1 MVQNL
6 PCCWRLGEGIFEE
19 DQRIWTE
26 DDYLCCQTKP
36 FSLVVRSTSFPVLY
50 FKRTS
55 LRVVEGI
62 GGRGRSK
69 RTLRAADFHIEDL
82 FCQSTKTFTLRLYSL
97 KVHRLFTQRK
107 NKNFHIEAH
116 KKVQK
121 HSHWGSILWKNKRIS
136 LMSSHKSPKT
146 FTIRLSHNGKNKSE
160 WAFFKSREWVL
171 SGHAI
176 SSCWAHQF
184 FCRQKLDFF
193 QVPKHQDFEL
203 V

>member
-1 MVQNL
+1 MVENL

-62 GGRGRSK
+62 GGPGRSR

-82 FCQSTKTFTLRLYSL
+82 FCQSTKTFILRLYSQ
-97 KVHRLFTQRK
+97 RLFTQRK
-107 NKNFHIEAH
+107 NKNFHFEAH
-116 KKVQK
+116 KKY
-121 HSHWGSILWKNKRIS
+121 
-136 LMSSHKSPKT
+136 KT
-146 FTIRLSHNGKNKSE
+146 FTLRLYPLKEQRNINNEFAQKSQNLHNQ
-160 WAFFKSREWVL
+160 AFS
-171 SGHAI
+171 
-176 SSCWAHQF
+176 
-184 FCRQKLDFF
+184 
-193 QVPKHQDFEL
+193 
-203 V
+203 

>member
-1 MVQNL
+1 MVENL

-55 LRVVEGI
+55 LRVVEGMEGG
-62 GGRGRSK
+62 GGRRGLWEQLTF
-69 RTLRAADFHIEDL
+69 TLRIYFAKVQKLSYWGSILKDFSLRER
-82 FCQSTKTFTLRLYSL
+82 TKTFTLRLTKS
-97 KVHRLFTQRK
+97 T
-107 NKNFHIEAH
+107 
-116 KKVQK
+116 K

-146 FTIRLSHNGKNKSE
+146 FTIRLSHNGKNKS
-160 WAFFKSREWVL
+160 
-171 SGHAI
+171 
-176 SSCWAHQF
+176 
-184 FCRQKLDFF
+184 
-193 QVPKHQDFEL
+193 
-203 V
+203 